1 MHKAGLE
8 RIRAMKRAPW
18 GSSCLTNVPT
28 THPVRGSPAK
38 SAPVGDFSPRPP
50 LDPPPPT
57 AFSMTLAKASQSA
70 FGSPGAHLT
79 PCTCSQRGI
88 LNVEPDQATPLLRNI
103 QWLPSAKGNAQAV
116 LKVIHDLAAT
126 TLPVS
131 PATTSLHEAHTLVTR
146 SLATLWLLGF
156 LSGTSPVTHLSCS
169 PSACR
174 GSAPPP
180 LDAQLLPTQ
189 PPLGS
194 APLAFPQRFP
204 PLCVLERGLYFCY
217 RCKACSSQGPWACE
231 MLRTQQVPVCLFFF
245 SSGRPVV

>member
-1 MHKAGLE
+1 MDLLGLTSPPALASRE
-8 RIRAMKRAPW
+8 A
-18 GSSCLTNVPT
+18 SLTWSQTRRLPCSETFN
-28 THPVRGSPAK
+28 GSPVPK
-38 SAPVGDFSPRPP
+38 
-50 LDPPPPT
+50 
-57 AFSMTLAKASQSA
+57 
-70 FGSPGAHLT
+70 
-79 PCTCSQRGI
+79 
-88 LNVEPDQATPLLRNI
+88 E
-103 QWLPSAKGNAQAV
+103 NAQAV

-131 PATTSLHEAHTLVTR
+131 PATTSLHKAHTLVTR

-180 LDAQLLPTQ
+180 LDAQFLPTQ

-194 APLAFPQRFP
+194 APLAFPQHFP

-245 SSGRPVV
+245 SLLAALWYNEFPGQRSDLSSSCDLRCTCSNAGSFNPLGWSGD